1 LSSKS
6 KVRSAGV
13 SGVFFFASIS
23 TLFVLPGAFDPVNY
37 PKLAI
42 YVLIAFYCL
51 PYVFNLVRSLK
62 FGINSLESTLLLF
75 LLTFLVSVALGPS
88 NLERSLIGS
97 YGRGNGFLAY
107 LTLSLVVL
115 LLINSPFKASQKS
128 FITSFSIT
136 SLLMILYGFLQVTGN
151 DFLKWNFVNIGGASV
166 IATLGNPNFAS
177 VFYSFATVFFLY
189 LAFESNRA
197 RVPINGIRWGIFF
210 YLLLSVASFFLVY
223 RVGSVQGFVLVLF
236 GVVVMSYVKF
246 KKILK
251 LRKSLLIALLTLLG
265 SLSVTLAAIGF
276 GLLPQFSR
284 FSVDT
289 LVFRLGYWKIAT
301 RMILDNP
308 ILGVG
313 TDSLGDNYRIYRNID
328 DMRINQSLLD
338 NAHNIPIQ
346 IAATSGAIVSLAL
359 IVAWILI
366 SLSAFRNLR
375 GATHIDFSVIVS
387 ILWFMYLLQ
396 SVISIEQLGIS
407 IWGWISGAVSV
418 AFDRNNVKTKELI
431 DRLSEAKANKREM
444 LIDFVARISLLAA
457 FPFVLV
463 FLSYNISF
471 NNLIKEANTFQESN
485 SISVSPE
492 RFKQIFNFFEFE
504 PTYSRLIAASALR
517 TEQLELGEV
526 LSQKAVDNF
535 PNSYEINELRA
546 TVLEVTQRAAEAT
559 NYREKNVLL
568 EPRKSQSWFDLSSNY
583 ELVGRK
589 LDARQSLISGI
600 SKVIDP
606 DVLETRLKSIG
617 ASLKVGDV
625 VVHNLFGV
633 GFVVDATREVVSV
646 DFEGEI
652 GIQSFDTDNAPLTLR
667 NKA

>member
-1 LSSKS
+1 MSSKS

-42 YVLIAFYCL
+42 YALIAFYCL

-62 FGINSLESTLLLF
+62 FGINSLEATLLLF

-88 NLERSLIGS
+88 NFERSLIGS

-115 LLINSPFKASQKS
+115 VLINSPFKISQKS

-197 RVPINGIRWGIFF
+197 RIQINGIRWGIFF
-210 YLLLSVASFFLVY
+210 YFLLSAASLFLVY
-223 RVGSVQGFVLVLF
+223 RVGSIQGFLLVLF
-236 GVVVMSYVKF
+236 GIVVMSYVKF

-313 TDSLGDNYRIYRNID
+313 TDSLGDKYRIYRNID

-346 IAATSGAIVSLAL
+346 IAATSGVIVSLAL

-396 SVISIEQLGIS
+396 SVISIEQLGVS

-418 AFDRNNVKTKELI
+418 AFDRNNVKTKVLT

-471 NNLIKEANTFQESN
+471 NNLIKEANTFQERK

-492 RFKQIFNFFEFE
+492 RFKQVFNFFEFE

-535 PNSYEINELRA
+535 PNSYEINDLRA

-559 NYREKNVLL
+559 NFREINILL
-568 EPRKSQSWFDLSSNY
+568 EPRNSKGWIDLSSNY

-589 LDARQSLISGI
+589 LEARRSLISGI

-606 DVLETRLKSIG
+606 EVLESRLNSIDEP
-617 ASLKVGDV
+617 LKVGDV

-633 GFVVDATREVVSV
+633 GKVAEVTLDVISV
-646 DFEGEI
+646 DFIDEV
-652 GIQSFDTDNAPLTLR
+652 GIKTFERDRAPLTKR
-667 NKA
+667 S